1 MVGQARHHTIMRM
14 MVAIVIMVCV
24 TQTAM
29 VKERHPTRRRC
40 MDVMPLELQALG
52 TITDVSE
59 EFVNP

>member
-1 MVGQARHHTIMRM
+1 M